1 MSTSISGRRGG
12 GTTDPMRRSA
22 APLAVLA
29 GGLLGSGVRAAIL
42 LAWPIDGD
50 AFPFPTL
57 AINLTGA
64 LFLGFYLARRQQ
76 AVAGPHSVPFWAIG
90 VLGSFTTFSLFSL
103 EVFELLDA
111 GQAAPAIAYV
121 VVSTVGGVALAISGQ
136 RIGET
141 AG

>member
-1 MSTSISGRRGG
+1 
-12 GTTDPMRRSA
+12 MRRSA

-111 GQAAPAIAYV
+111 GRAMLAITYVAA
-121 VVSTVGGVALAISGQ
+121 STCGGVALAVLG
-136 RIGET
+136 RRLGE
-141 AG
+141 ASR